1 VALATDPA
9 TAVPTRVAM
18 LGVLAD
24 AGRPACVAP
33 LLRLLGGDEPE
44 AVLLAAVS
52 ALQRFDR
59 DDVTAALLRLCARAA
74 GPVRSRAT
82 AVLLSR
88 KGSAL
93 AFLREVDGG
102 RLAAQQVP
110 VDQLRPVALYH
121 DGQLDALV
129 HKHWGNV
136 TPGTPEEKL
145 AEMRRLGNDLRAGGA
160 DPARGREVFRRLC
173 ASCHR
178 LFDEGT
184 PVGPDLTHANRKD
197 RDYLLA
203 SIVDPSAVIRR
214 EYLTY
219 VLTTVDGRVLTGL
232 IAEQTPGGV
241 TLLRAGNERT
251 TVARDRIESLEES
264 PVSLM
269 PENLLKD
276 VKPQELRDLFGFL
289 QQ

>member
-1 VALATDPA
+1 
-9 TAVPTRVAM
+9 
-18 LGVLAD
+18 
-24 AGRPACVAP
+24 
-33 LLRLLGGDEPE
+33 
-44 AVLLAAVS
+44 
-52 ALQRFDR
+52 
-59 DDVTAALLRLCARAA
+59 
-74 GPVRSRAT
+74 
-82 AVLLSR
+82 VLLSR
-88 KGSAL
+88 KASAL
-93 AFLREVDGG
+93 AFLREVDRGG
-102 RLAAQQVP
+102 LPAKEVP

-121 DGQLDALV
+121 DAELDALV
-129 HKHWGNV
+129 RKHWGNV

-160 DPARGREVFRRLC
+160 DPGRGREVFRRLC

-276 VKPQELRDLFGFL
+276 VKPQDLRDLFGFL